1 MNVAVY
7 NFLYALAVT
16 YYLDT
21 LLTRAYGKTSL
32 YIHLICNLFS
42 SIVIMNIFYEEL
54 LMREF
59 LYFSSL
65 LFIICFLYKDR
76 LLWRMVVLVI
86 LMLMVHILE
95 IPLDL
100 YVINCTTYSPEVF
113 LQQYPLTMPLLG
125 LWNFIGLWLVSYF
138 LRKRRHAVLH
148 INVYL
153 TVLLLS
159 YFLLIFFIPLLIY
172 LQDFLKAQSPI
183 LLMMEILLLWLNH
196 YVLKKYYD
204 STLQIKRMQSNTQVM
219 LEEVEQMKEYKME
232 YNQILRHDLKNQL
245 AALELMCRK
254 DNTTKRRE
262 DE

>member
-1 MNVAVY
+1 M
-7 NFLYALAVT
+7 
-16 YYLDT
+16 
-21 LLTRAYGKTSL
+21 
-32 YIHLICNLFS
+32 
-42 SIVIMNIFYEEL
+42 
-54 LMREF
+54 
-59 LYFSSL
+59 
-65 LFIICFLYKDR
+65 
-76 LLWRMVVLVI
+76 
-86 LMLMVHILE
+86 
-95 IPLDL
+95 
-100 YVINCTTYSPEVF
+100 
-113 LQQYPLTMPLLG
+113 
-125 LWNFIGLWLVSYF
+125 
-138 LRKRRHAVLH
+138 
-148 INVYL
+148 
-153 TVLLLS
+153 LLS

>member
-7 NFLYALAVT
+7 NFLYAIAVT

-21 LLTRAYGKTSL
+21 LLTRAHGKTSL
-32 YIHLICNLFS
+32 CIHLICNLFS

-59 LYFSSL
+59 LYFRSL

-86 LMLMVHILE
+86 LMLMVPILE

-125 LWNFIGLWLVSYF
+125 IWNFIGLWLVSYF
-138 LRKRRHAVLH
+138 LRKRRQTVLH

-159 YFLLIFFIPLLIY
+159 YFVLIFFIPLLIY
-172 LQDFLKAQSPI
+172 LQDFLEAQSPV
-183 LLMMEILLLWLNH
+183 LLMMEILLLWGNH

-204 STLQIKRMQSNTQVM
+204 SMLQIKRMQSNTQAM
-219 LEEVEQMKEYKME
+219 LEEVEQMKEYKVE
-232 YNQILRHDLKNQL
+232 YKQILRHDLKNQL
-245 AALELMCRK
+245 AALERMYRK
-254 DNTTKRRE
+254 DNTIERRV